1 MTKGSLVM
9 LKDNMEDGLYT
20 LVGRTII
27 GSVNASTVQLSND
40 DKAKL
45 WHILVHMSA
54 RGLDILSNRNL
65 LNNEKISTLEFCE
78 HYA

>member
-40 DKAKL
+40 DNEKL
-45 WHILVHMSA
+45 WHKKLGYMSV
-54 RGLDILSNRNL
+54 
-65 LNNEKISTLEFCE
+65 
-78 HYA
+78 